1 MTQNIN
7 RIFKPFGIELDFLGD
22 IVPISQYRDGGSIT
36 ERHLLFA
43 LSLKLVQAF
52 GKGQGLVDFL
62 IQKMGI
68 EIKPSIL
75 KYLLDK
81 DNIFYEYDLLG
92 LLKSNLVE
100 KIYIDATDECPDVRE
115 VIAFSKNIGAIPAY
129 AYLGDVGDSV
139 TGDKRTQKF
148 EDDYLVLLFEVIKDL
163 GFDAVT
169 YMPTRNTM
177 EQLTRVKDLCLE
189 YDLFEVSG
197 EDINSPRQSFVCK
210 ALENPIFEN
219 LFDSTW
225 ALIGHEIAATR
236 DLSRGMFTRDTV
248 EKYPNLQER
257 IALYKKIG
265 WKGGRKPPIL
275 HPTPPLPVQHN
286 PEFCVLCFP
295 RDHPAPRWR
304 VLTHVIWDRTC

>member
-1 MTQNIN
+1 MPLYCRKEQEKQGYDPNIN

-92 LLKSNLVE
+92 LLKSDLVE

-115 VIAFSKNIGAIPAY
+115 VIAFSKI
-129 AYLGDVGDSV
+129 SV
-139 TGDKRTQKF
+139 L
-148 EDDYLVLLFEVIKDL
+148 YPP
-163 GFDAVT
+163 
-169 YMPTRNTM
+169 MPTWEMWGILLQGTKGPRN
-177 EQLTRVKDLCLE
+177 LRR
-189 YDLFEVSG
+189 LFGAV
-197 EDINSPRQSFVCK
+197 V
-210 ALENPIFEN
+210 
-219 LFDSTW
+219 
-225 ALIGHEIAATR
+225 
-236 DLSRGMFTRDTV
+236 
-248 EKYPNLQER
+248 
-257 IALYKKIG
+257 
-265 WKGGRKPPIL
+265 
-275 HPTPPLPVQHN
+275 
-286 PEFCVLCFP
+286 
-295 RDHPAPRWR
+295 
-304 VLTHVIWDRTC
+304 